1 MAEVDAKVP
10 MVYIEWHKRD
20 RTIYKMMFYLGEK
33 KSVLAGLLTFLNR
46 NECNIVGVSYL
57 GYKDKYSSHC
67 EVSFEIA
74 TDKADWI
81 RALINRKYQ
90 DRIVELSSLDDA
102 YES

>member
-1 MAEVDAKVP
+1 
-10 MVYIEWHKRD
+10 
-20 RTIYKMMFYLGEK
+20 K
-33 KSVLAGLLTFLNR
+33 KSVLASLLTFLNR